1 MAPTNMTS
9 KENIIKQRELIRKT
23 ILGMEQPFTRPDLF
37 HRVAKLHGIQN
48 RALVLDVMDELFDS
62 EAITAYLD
70 IDNDRWVF
78 SVPNQVQRGLSIE

>member
-1 MAPTNMTS
+1 MAPTNMAS

-23 ILGMEQPFTRPDLF
+23 ILGMDRPFARLDIF

-62 EAITAYLD
+62 EAITTYLD

-78 SVPNQVQRGLSIE
+78 SVPNQIQRGLSIE